1 MYLGSR
7 RTTSCLLLG
16 NRTFL
21 NTQRFMLVNG
31 LAIFARE
38 RLVLPNE
45 VSIATER
52 QCQQNGGGVVI
63 FKKWRRQCRWETQR
77 N

>member
-52 QCQQNGGGVVI
+52 QCQQNGGGS
-63 FKKWRRQCRWETQR
+63 RDLQEMETTVQVG
-77 N
+77 NSM